1 MILIVK
7 QKGGH
12 QGISIKA
19 GVSWE
24 FLKVLPGRSEVH
36 IVLRVRGR
44 RFLLYTTRELSKKY
58 PYLRR
63 THLMLLCD
71 EIIAMVSE
79 RITSGQEYINFEHIA
94 GAVELR
100 YRRHWCEQG
109 LIPLDTMEEYHGHP
123 IDPKTEV
130 LISRV
135 RVDQPQIITMDNESP
150 TDEDGQEELPY

>member
-1 MILIVK
+1 MLLIVR

-24 FLKVLPGRSEVH
+24 FLKVLPGRTEVR
-36 IVLRVRGR
+36 IVFRVRGR

-58 PYLRR
+58 PSLRR

-79 RITSGQEYINFEHIA
+79 RITGGQEYINFDHIA

-109 LIPLDTMEEYHGHP
+109 VIPLDTLEEYYGHP

-135 RVDQPQIITMDNESP
+135 RVDQPQIIAMGSDAP
-150 TDEDGQEELPY
+150 ADEAEQEDLPN

>member
-1 MILIVK
+1 MLLIVS

-24 FLKVLPGRSEVH
+24 FLKVLPGRTEVR
-36 IVLRVRGR
+36 IVFRVRGR

-58 PYLRR
+58 PSLRR

-79 RITSGQEYINFEHIA
+79 RITSGQEYINFDHIA

-109 LIPLDTMEEYHGHP
+109 LIPIDTMEEYHAHP

-130 LISRV
+130 LINRV
-135 RVDQPQIITMDNESP
+135 RVDHPQIIAMGTESP
-150 TDEDGQEELPY
+150 YDETEQEDLLN

>member
-1 MILIVK
+1 MLLIVK

-12 QGISIKA
+12 QGISIKE
-19 GVSWE
+19 GVRWE
-24 FLKVLPGRSEVH
+24 FLKVLPGRTEVR

-58 PYLRR
+58 PSLRR

-79 RITSGQEYINFEHIA
+79 RITGGQEYINFDHIA

-100 YRRHWCEQG
+100 YRRHWCELG
-109 LIPLDTMEEYHGHP
+109 LIGIETMEEYHAHP
-123 IDPKTEV
+123 INPKTEV

-135 RVDQPQIITMDNESP
+135 RVDQPQIIVMGNESP
-150 TDEDGQEELPY
+150 TGEDGQEELPY

>member
-1 MILIVK
+1 MLLIVR

-12 QGISIKA
+12 QGISIKEGA
-19 GVSWE
+19 QWD
-24 FLKVLPGRSEVH
+24 FLKVLPGRTEVR
-36 IVLRVRGR
+36 IVFRVRGR

-58 PYLRR
+58 PSLRR

-79 RITSGQEYINFEHIA
+79 RITSGQEFINFDHIA

-100 YRRHWCEQG
+100 YRRRWCELG
-109 LIPLDTMEEYHGHP
+109 LIQMNTMEEYHAHP

-130 LISRV
+130 LVIHV
-135 RVDQPQIITMDNESP
+135 RVDQPQIITMESESP
-150 TDEDGQEELPY
+150 IDEVVQEELPY

>member
-1 MILIVK
+1 MLLIVK

-19 GVSWE
+19 GVRWE
-24 FLKVLPGRSEVH
+24 FFKVLPGRTEVR

-44 RFLLYTTRELSKKY
+44 RYLLYTTRELSRKY
-58 PYLRR
+58 PSLRR
-63 THLMLLCD
+63 TQLTLLCD
-71 EIIAMVSE
+71 EIITTVSE
-79 RITSGQEYINFEHIA
+79 RITRGQEYINFDHIA

-109 LIPLDTMEEYHGHP
+109 LIPLDTMEEYRGHP

-130 LISRV
+130 LVSHV
-135 RVDQPQIITMDNESP
+135 RVDQPQIITMDSESP
-150 TDEDGQEELPY
+150 TDEAVQEELPY

>member
-1 MILIVK
+1 MLLIVR

-24 FLKVLPGRSEVH
+24 FLKVLPGRSEVR

-58 PYLRR
+58 PSLRR
-63 THLMLLCD
+63 THLILLCD
-71 EIIAMVSE
+71 EIITMVSE
-79 RITSGQEYINFEHIA
+79 RITRGQEYINFDHIA

-100 YRRHWCEQG
+100 YRRYWCELG
-109 LIPLDTMEEYHGHP
+109 LIQMNTMEEYHAHP

-130 LISRV
+130 LVSHV
-135 RVDQPQIITMDNESP
+135 RVDHPQIITMDSESP
-150 TDEDGQEELPY
+150 TDEAVQEELPY

>member
-1 MILIVK
+1 MLLIVK

-19 GVSWE
+19 GVRWE
-24 FLKVLPGRSEVH
+24 FLKVWPGRTEVR

-58 PYLRR
+58 PSLRR
-63 THLMLLCD
+63 AQLTLLCD
-71 EIIAMVSE
+71 EIITTVSE
-79 RITSGQEYINFEHIA
+79 RITRGQEYINFDHIA

-100 YRRHWCEQG
+100 YRRHWYEQG
-109 LIPLDTMEEYHGHP
+109 LIPLDTMEEYHAHP
-123 IDPKTEV
+123 INPKTEV

-135 RVDQPQIITMDNESP
+135 RVEQPQIIVMGNEPP
-150 TDEDGQEELPY
+150 TGEDGQEELPY

>member
-1 MILIVK
+1 MLLIVK

-12 QGISIKA
+12 QGISIKE
-19 GVSWE
+19 GVRWE
-24 FLKVLPGRSEVH
+24 FLKVLPGRTEVR

-58 PYLRR
+58 PSLRR
-63 THLMLLCD
+63 TQLTLLCD

-79 RITSGQEYINFEHIA
+79 RITRGQEYINFDHIA

-100 YRRHWCEQG
+100 HRRRWCELG
-109 LIPLDTMEEYHGHP
+109 LIQMNTMEEYHAHP

-130 LISRV
+130 LVSRV
-135 RVDQPQIITMDNESP
+135 HVEQPQIITMDSESP
-150 TDEDGQEELPY
+150 TDEDGQEDLPY

>member
-1 MILIVK
+1 MLLIVK

-12 QGISIKA
+12 QGISIKE
-19 GVSWE
+19 GVRWE
-24 FLKVLPGRSEVH
+24 YLKVLPGRTEVR

-44 RFLLYTTRELSKKY
+44 RYLLYTTRELSKKY
-58 PYLRR
+58 PSLRR
-63 THLMLLCD
+63 TQLMLMCD

-79 RITSGQEYINFEHIA
+79 RITRGQEYINFDHIA

-100 YRRHWCEQG
+100 HRRRWCELG
-109 LIPLDTMEEYHGHP
+109 LIQMNTMEEYHAHP

-130 LISRV
+130 LVSRV
-135 RVDQPQIITMDNESP
+135 HVEQPQIITMDSESP

>member
-1 MILIVK
+1 MLLIVK

-24 FLKVLPGRSEVH
+24 FLKVLPGRREVR

-58 PYLRR
+58 PSLRR
-63 THLMLLCD
+63 THLMLMCD
-71 EIIAMVSE
+71 EIIGMVSE
-79 RITSGQEYINFEHIA
+79 RITRGQEYINFDHIA

-100 YRRHWCEQG
+100 HRRRWCELG
-109 LIPLDTMEEYHGHP
+109 LIQMNTMEEYHAHP
-123 IDPKTEV
+123 IDPKSEV
-130 LISRV
+130 LVNHV
-135 RVDQPQIITMDNESP
+135 RVDQPQIIVMGSESP
-150 TDEDGQEELPY
+150 TDEAGQEELPY

>member
-58 PYLRR
+58 PSLRR